1 MIHLFYTIKLLFRKD
16 RELYSALHNILGFY
30 PRHIDLYKQALAHRS
45 LGFRDKSGHT
55 VNNERLEFL
64 GDAIIEAAVS
74 DIVFHHF
81 KRKPEG
87 FLTTTRSKLVQ
98 RDTLN
103 KLSVELGLDRL
114 IQIGGHMA
122 GHNRYTGGN
131 AFEALVGAVYLDR
144 GYKNALVFLRKRILA
159 KHINIDKMAK
169 KEVNFKSKLLE
180 WSQRNRIMIIF
191 QLADTDKPGTDSPF
205 FTSQIE
211 LEGIIAGKGGGYS
224 KKESQ
229 QNAAHE
235 TLKML
240 ADKDFLNSIL
250 AAKEKRTAMEA
261 DLVSNPPAVSEERGQ
276 ELRTEPHVS
285 RRSRRKAAAAKAE
298 TEKVKSEKEAENS
311 DAAEK
316 VESEGHN
323 SKKDTPIQ
331 QNGEAET
338 IKGEGLEPSAGAGKE
353 KTTPSRRRKK
363 ADKKPQPAE
372 DQEPKK
378 KRKSEKSNKKSER
391 EEIISLA
398 EEAAFNTAKTAE
410 G

>member
-1 MIHLFYTIKLLFRKD
+1 MIHLFYTIKLLFLKD
-16 RELYSALHNILGFY
+16 RELYSTLHNILGFY

-45 LGFRDKSGHT
+45 LGFRDKNGHT

-103 KLSVELGLDRL
+103 KLSAELGLDRL

-122 GHNRYTGGN
+122 GHNRYMGGN

-144 GYKNALVFLRKRILA
+144 GYKNALAFLRKRILA

-180 WSQRNRIMIIF
+180 WSQRNRIMTMF
-191 QLADTDKPGTDSPF
+191 QLVDTDKPGTDSPF
-205 FTSQIE
+205 FTSQVEI
-211 LEGIIAGKGGGYS
+211 EGIITGKGGGYS

-229 QNAAHE
+229 QNAARE

-261 DLVSNPPAVSEERGQ
+261 DLVSTPPTVNEERGQ
-276 ELRTEPHVS
+276 DLRTEPHVS
-285 RRSRRKAAAAKAE
+285 RRSRRRAAAAKSEAEQAKMEKADEKSGSEEKAE
-298 TEKVKSEKEAENS
+298 TSRGNNKKATPSQQKEEAS
-311 DAAEK
+311 PA
-316 VESEGHN
+316 
-323 SKKDTPIQ
+323 KKDE
-331 QNGEAET
+331 GEQSPNN
-338 IKGEGLEPSAGAGKE
+338 KKE
-353 KTTPSRRRKK
+353 KSAPSRRPRK
-363 ADKKPQPAE
+363 DSKKQQQTE
-372 DQEPKK
+372 GQEPRRR
-378 KRKSEKSNKKSER
+378 RKSGKTNGKDDR

-398 EEAAFNTAKTAE
+398 EDAAFNSSKTA
-410 G
+410 